1 MNESRDCNGCMVV
14 FVDNLEKARGMRA
27 IIMEWLQP
35 PIIYMDSKLKPFQ
48 GSKFWH
54 DLMAHELK
62 HVWFYRK
69 ALKSKLPILWRILEK
84 IWDFCSSFKL
94 EFELLGE
101 KYLAKRRIQN
111 ERENA

>member
-1 MNESRDCNGCMVV
+1 MSESRDCQVI
-14 FVDNLEKARGMRA
+14 FVDGLEKSRGMRA
-27 IIMEWLQP
+27 FIMEWQP
-35 PIIYMDSKLKPFQ
+35 NHIYVDSKLKPFV

-54 DLMAHELK
+54 DLMMHELK

-84 IWDFCSSFKL
+84 IWDFCSCFKL

-101 KYLAKRRIQN
+101 KILAKRRG
-111 ERENA
+111 EK